1 MLQLLC
7 ALKIGI
13 LTFVCRILGIILPS
27 HIRRALFVT
36 TLYVQLTKENILQEA
51 TLARLNQ
58 RLGLATDDQSLEFN
72 AIWTDVVWSD
82 VDITKYL
89 SETLGS
95 DVLDPSHKLS
105 FDEIQVA
112 CGFFADNCPRCL
124 TYGNRQQMFSDI
136 QNLLTC
142 PIVKP
147 I

>member
-7 ALKIGI
+7 ALKVGLIA
-13 LTFVCRILGIILPS
+13 FVCRVLGIILPS

-72 AIWTDVVWSD
+72 AIWADVVWSD
-82 VDITKYL
+82 VEIRKYL

-95 DVLDPSHKLS
+95 NVLDPSHKLS

-112 CGFFADNCPRCL
+112 CGFFADNCPKCL
-124 TYGNRQQMFSDI
+124 SYGTRQMMMSDI

>member
-1 MLQLLC
+1 
-7 ALKIGI
+7 
-13 LTFVCRILGIILPS
+13 
-27 HIRRALFVT
+27 
-36 TLYVQLTKENILQEA
+36 YVQLTKENILQEA